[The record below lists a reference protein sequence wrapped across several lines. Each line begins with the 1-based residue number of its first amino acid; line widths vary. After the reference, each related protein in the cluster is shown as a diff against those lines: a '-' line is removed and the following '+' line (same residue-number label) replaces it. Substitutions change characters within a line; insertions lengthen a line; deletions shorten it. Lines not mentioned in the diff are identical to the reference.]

1 MHFSSLRSFVV
12 ALAGPCLLAI
22 VAALVIYNLVAAART
37 QQTVNEHTQAL
48 MESALNARLDAIA
61 EAEGERI
68 QRELDNA
75 MTIAQQLATT
85 NALMGM
91 EDEEGQRSLYLN
103 RRQLSNLVRQT
114 VADNPTLL
122 DAFIG
127 WEPNAF
133 GDDTRYLGDERYGHD
148 GSGRF
153 MPWWYRTEDGSL
165 DVLPLG
171 DTMESETLLAS
182 GVREGEYYLCPRE
195 TLSPCVI
202 DPASYDY
209 DGETQLVTSFNAP
222 ILVDGEFRGVAGVDL
237 ALNFI
242 QTLLTQANQ
251 ALYEGAGRMVLV
263 AGSGGLVADT
273 SGEEALGLPAGE
285 SLSDSLLGGISAAV
299 AQGHLQSSVSDGFL
313 QRYQPITIGDTG
325 QPWVLVLQLSEDVVL
340 AELNALQ
347 GVLSEQR
354 QQNAV
359 GMTVVGLILAAI
371 GVIALW
377 WIGGRIAQP
386 LKRLAN
392 RMAAIASGHGDLTQ
406 RLPVHGRD
414 ESAAVASQF
423 NAFAEK
429 IQTILLDVRRSSE
442 AVKHA
447 ANEITQGGHD
457 LSRRTEQAAASLQ
470 QTSSAMEEISSTV
483 SHTTHASQ
491 EASGLSQ
498 TASQLALR
506 TDSAFE
512 QVVTTMGEIRT
523 NSDEIQTIVSVIDG
537 IAFQTNLL
545 ALNASV
551 EAARA
556 GEHGR
561 GFAVVA
567 DEVRKLA
574 SRSSEAA
581 KDIRQRIDASAGK
594 VESGTQMVRGAE
606 AAMHELAESVSR
618 VTQMLGDISTAAR
631 EQSDGIS
638 QVSIAVTDLD
648 QMTQQNAA
656 LVEESTTA
664 AEQLNSQA
672 DRLAALVGGF
682 KLTEETQEAPHAL
695 PKSTLPA
702 GRLGAPKR

>member
-1 MHFSSLRSFVV
+1 MHFRSLRSFVV

-37 QQTVNEHTQAL
+37 QQTVNEHTGEL
-48 MESALNARLDAIA
+48 MEGALGARLNAIA
-61 EAEGERI
+61 EAEGGRI

-75 MTIAQQLATT
+75 MTIANQLATT

-91 EDEEGQRSLYLN
+91 EDEEGRRSLYLN
-103 RRQLSNLVRQT
+103 RRELSNLVRQT
-114 VADNPTLL
+114 VAENPTLL

-127 WEPNAF
+127 WEPDAF
-133 GDDTRYLGDERYGHD
+133 GDDTRYADEERYGHD

-153 MPWWYRTEDGSL
+153 MPWWYRSEDGSL
-165 DVLPLG
+165 AVLPLG
-171 DTMESETLLAS
+171 DTMESETRLPS

-195 TLSPCVI
+195 TLAPCII
-202 DPASYDY
+202 DPAAYDY

-222 ILVDGEFRGVAGVDL
+222 ILVNGEFRGVAGVDL

-242 QTLLTQANQ
+242 QTLLSEANQ
-251 ALYEGAGRMVLV
+251 GLYDGAGRMALV

-273 SGEEALGLPAGE
+273 AGQENLGLPASE
-285 SLSDSLLGGISAAV
+285 SLSDTTLAGIRDAS
-299 AQGHLQSSVSDGFL
+299 AQGSLQSSANDGLL
-313 QRYQPITIGDTG
+313 QRYQPLTIGDTRD
-325 QPWVLVLQLSEDVVL
+325 PWVLVLQLPEEVAL

-347 GVLSEQR
+347 DVLSEQR
-354 QQNAV
+354 QQNAL
-359 GMTVVGLILAAI
+359 GMTLVGLLLAAMGI
-371 GVIALW
+371 IALW
-377 WIGGRIAQP
+377 FIGGRIAGP
-386 LKRLAN
+386 LKRLAS
-392 RMAAIASGHGDLTQ
+392 RMEEIASGDGDLTQ

-414 ESAAVASQF
+414 ESAAVAEQF
-423 NAFAEK
+423 NAFATK
-429 IQTILLDVRRSSE
+429 IQAVLLDVRRSSE
-442 AVKHA
+442 AVNHA

-483 SHTTHASQ
+483 SHTTQASQ

-498 TASQLALR
+498 TASQLA
-506 TDSAFE
+506 S
-512 QVVTTMGEIRT
+512 RT
-523 NSDEIQTIVSVIDG
+523 NSAFVQVVATMDDIRDTSSEIQTIVTVIDG

-581 KDIRQRIDASAGK
+581 KDIRLRIEASASK
-594 VESGTQMVRGAE
+594 VESGTNIVRDAE
-606 AAMHELAESVSR
+606 TAMRELADSVTR
-618 VTQMLGDISTAAR
+618 VTQMLGDISTAAS
-631 EQSDGIS
+631 EQSDGIG
-638 QVSIAVTDLD
+638 QVSIAVSDLD

-664 AEQLNSQA
+664 AEQLKDQA
-672 DRLAALVGGF
+672 ERLDALVGGF
-682 KLTEETQEAPHAL
+682 TLEATNGSYVAAAPALEAPVRIR
-695 PKSTLPA
+695 
-702 GRLGAPKR
+702 G

>member
-1 MHFSSLRSFVV
+1 MHFRSLRSFVV

-37 QQTVNEHTQAL
+37 QQTVNEHTGAL

-61 EAEGERI
+61 EAEGGRI
-68 QRELDNA
+68 QRELNNA
-75 MTIAQQLATT
+75 MTIANQLATT

-91 EDEEGQRSLYLN
+91 EDEEGRRSLYLN
-103 RRQLSNLVRQT
+103 RRELSNLVRQT

-133 GDDTRYLGDERYGHD
+133 GDDARYAGDERYGHD

-153 MPWWYRTEDGSL
+153 MPWWYRTEDETL
-165 DVLPLG
+165 EVLPLG
-171 DTMESETLLAS
+171 DTMESEERLPS

-195 TLSPCVI
+195 TLVPCII
-202 DPASYDY
+202 DPAAYDY
-209 DGETQLVTSFNAP
+209 GGETQLVTSFNAP

-237 ALNFI
+237 SLNFI
-242 QTLLTQANQ
+242 QTLLSDANQ
-251 ALYEGAGRMVLV
+251 ALYEGAGRMALV

-273 SGEEALGLPAGE
+273 AGVE
-285 SLSDSLLGGISAAV
+285 SLGSPASDSLSSTILAGIREASE
-299 AQGHLQSSVSDGFL
+299 QGSLQSSVNDGLL
-313 QRYQPITIGDTG
+313 QRYQPITIGDTRL
-325 QPWVLVLQLSEDVVL
+325 PWVLVLQLPEDVAL
-340 AELNALQ
+340 AELGELQ
-347 GVLSEQR
+347 AVLSEQR
-354 QQNAV
+354 QQNTL
-359 GMTVVGLILAAI
+359 GMTVVGLLLAAL
-371 GVIALW
+371 GVAALW
-377 WIGGRIAQP
+377 WIGGRIARP
-386 LKRLAN
+386 LKRLAS
-392 RMAAIASGHGDLTQ
+392 RMAEIASGHGDLTQ

-414 ESAAVASQF
+414 ESAAVAEQF

-429 IQTILLDVRRSSE
+429 IQVILLDVRRSSE
-442 AVKHA
+442 AVNHA

-470 QTSSAMEEISSTV
+470 QTSSAMEEINSTV

-498 TASQLALR
+498 TASQLASR

-512 QVVTTMGEIRT
+512 QVVATMDDIRS
-523 NSDEIQTIVSVIDG
+523 NSDEIQAIVTVIDG

-581 KDIRQRIDASAGK
+581 KDIRQRINTSAGK
-594 VESGTQMVRGAE
+594 VESGTQMVRDAE
-606 AAMHELAESVSR
+606 SAMHELAESVTR

-631 EQSDGIS
+631 EQSEGIS

-664 AEQLNSQA
+664 AEQLNDQA

-682 KLTEETQEAPHAL
+682 TLEPKNAPSNHQLPAPELTE
-695 PKSTLPA
+695 
-702 GRLGAPKR
+702 R

>member
-1 MHFSSLRSFVV
+1 MHFRSLRSFVV

-22 VAALVIYNLVAAART
+22 VAALVVYNLVAASHT
-37 QQTVNEHTQAL
+37 QQTVDDHTSEL
-48 MESALNARLDAIA
+48 MEGALDARLNAIA
-61 EAEGERI
+61 EAEGQRI
-68 QRELDNA
+68 QRELDKA
-75 MTIAQQLATT
+75 MTLASQLATT

-91 EDEEGQRSLYLN
+91 EDAEGQRALYLS

-114 VADNPTLL
+114 VADNPDLL
-122 DAFIG
+122 DAYIG

-133 GDDTRYLGDERYGHD
+133 GDDARYAGEERYGHD

-153 MPWWYRTEDGSL
+153 MPWWYRTDDGEL
-165 DVLPLG
+165 ATLPLG
-171 DTMESETLLAS
+171 EDIESQARLAS
-182 GVREGEYYLCPRE
+182 GVREGEYYLCPKE
-195 TLSPCVI
+195 TLAPCII
-202 DPASYDY
+202 DPAAYDFG
-209 DGETQLVTSFNAP
+209 GETQLVTSFNAP
-222 ILVDGEFRGVAGVDL
+222 ILVDGEFRGVAGIDL

-242 QTLLTQANQ
+242 QTLLNDANQ
-251 ALYEGAGRMVLV
+251 ALYNGAGRMTLV
-263 AGSGGLVADT
+263 AGRGGLVADT
-273 SGEEALGLPAGE
+273 AGKEALGLPASD
-285 SLSDSLLGGISAAV
+285 SLSDTLLAGIEQATTQGSL
-299 AQGHLQSSVSDGFL
+299 HSSMADGMF
-313 QRYQPITIGDTG
+313 QRYQPIALGNTD
-325 QPWVLVLQLSEDVVL
+325 QPWVLVLQLPESVVL

-347 GVLSEQR
+347 DVLSEQR
-354 QQNAV
+354 QQNTL
-359 GMTVVGLILAAI
+359 GMTLVGLLLAAI
-371 GVIALW
+371 GVGALW
-377 WIGGRIAQP
+377 WIGGRIARP

-392 RMAAIASGHGDLTQ
+392 RMEEIATGHGDLTQ

-414 ESAAVASQF
+414 ESAAVAEQF

-442 AVKHA
+442 AVNHA

-483 SHTTHASQ
+483 GHTTHASQ

-498 TASQLALR
+498 TASELASR

-512 QVVTTMGEIRT
+512 QVVATMTDIRT
-523 NSDEIQTIVSVIDG
+523 NSDEIQSIVSVIDG

-574 SRSSEAA
+574 SRSSDAA

-594 VESGTQMVRGAE
+594 VESGTQMVRDAE
-606 AAMHELAESVSR
+606 AAMHELAQSVTR

-631 EQSDGIS
+631 EQNDGIS

-664 AEQLNSQA
+664 AEQLKDQA
-672 DRLAALVGGF
+672 DRLDALVGGF
-682 KLTEETQEAPHAL
+682 TLEANDSRHPQSQH
-695 PKSTLPA
+695 TLPA
-702 GRLGAPKR
+702 PMLAQSQY

>member
-1 MHFSSLRSFVV
+1 MHFRSLRSFVV
-12 ALAGPCLLAI
+12 ALAGPCLVVI
-22 VAALVIYNLVAAART
+22 VVALVLYNLVAADRT
-37 QQTVNEHTQAL
+37 QQTVNEHTRSL
-48 MESALNARLDAIA
+48 MESALDARLDAIA

-75 MTIAQQLATT
+75 MTIAKQLATT

-91 EDEEGQRSLYLN
+91 EDEEGQPALFLN

-133 GDDTRYLGDERYGHD
+133 GDDSRYVGEQRYGHD

-153 MPWWYRTEDGSL
+153 MPWWYRTEDGTL

-171 DTMESETLLAS
+171 DTMESENRLAS

-195 TLSPCVI
+195 TLAPCVI

-209 DGETQLVTSFNAP
+209 DGENQLVTSFNAP
-222 ILVDGEFRGVAGVDL
+222 ILVDGKFRGVAGVDL

-242 QTLLTQANQ
+242 QALLNQANQ

-273 SGEEALGLPAGE
+273 AGEESLGLPANE
-285 SLSDSLLGGISAAV
+285 FLNDTLLAGIRAAV
-299 AQGHLQSSVSDGFL
+299 EQNSLQNSISDGL
-313 QRYQPITIGDTG
+313 LERYQPITIGDTRH
-325 QPWVLVLQLSEDVVL
+325 PWVLVLQLPEQVVL

-347 GVLSEQR
+347 EILGNQR
-354 QQNAV
+354 QQDTIGMTLVGLLLAAV
-359 GMTVVGLILAAI
+359 GMV
-371 GVIALW
+371 ALW
-377 WIGGRIAQP
+377 LIGGRIARP
-386 LKRLAN
+386 LKRLAS
-392 RMAAIASGHGDLTQ
+392 RMQEIASGNGDLTQ

-414 ESAAVASQF
+414 ESASVAEQF

-429 IQTILLDVRRSSE
+429 IQAILLDVRRSSE
-442 AVKHA
+442 AVNHA

-483 SHTTHASQ
+483 SHTTHASE

-498 TASQLALR
+498 TASQLTTR
-506 TDSAFE
+506 TNSAFE
-512 QVVTTMGEIRT
+512 QVVATMDDIQAT
-523 NSDEIQTIVSVIDG
+523 SNEIQSIVSVIDG

-581 KDIRQRIDASAGK
+581 KDIRLRIDASASK
-594 VESGTQMVRGAE
+594 VVSGTQMVRDAE
-606 AAMHELAESVSR
+606 AAMHELAGSVMR

-631 EQSDGIS
+631 EQNEGIS

-664 AEQLNSQA
+664 AEQLNGQA

-682 KLTEETQEAPHAL
+682 TLERDSIYNEHQ
-695 PKSTLPA
+695 LPA
-702 GRLGAPKR
+702 PSLSKP

>member
-1 MHFSSLRSFVV
+1 MHFRSLRSFVV

-22 VAALVIYNLVAAART
+22 VAALVIYNLFAAART
-37 QQTVNEHTQAL
+37 QQTVDEHTGAL
-48 MESALNARLDAIA
+48 VESALNARLDAIA

-68 QRELDNA
+68 QRELNNA
-75 MTIAQQLATT
+75 MTIANQLATT

-91 EDEEGQRSLYLN
+91 EDEEGQRSLYLS

-114 VADNPTLL
+114 VAENPALL

-133 GDDTRYLGDERYGHD
+133 GDDDRYVGDERYGHD

-153 MPWWYRTEDGSL
+153 MPWWYRTDDGTL
-165 DVLPLG
+165 AVLPLG
-171 DTMESETLLAS
+171 DTMESDERLPS

-195 TLSPCVI
+195 TLAPCII
-202 DPASYDY
+202 DPAAYDY
-209 DGETQLVTSFNAP
+209 DGVTQLVTSFNAP
-222 ILVDGEFRGVAGVDL
+222 IIVDGEFHGVAGVDL

-242 QTLLTQANQ
+242 QTLLSDANQ
-251 ALYEGAGRMVLV
+251 ALYDGAGRMALV

-273 SGEEALGLPAGE
+273 AGEEDLGLPA
-285 SLSDSLLGGISAAV
+285 SDALSDTILAGIREASE
-299 AQGHLQSSVSDGFL
+299 QGSLQSSINDGLL
-313 QRYQPITIGDTG
+313 QRYQPITIGDTR
-325 QPWVLVLQLSEDVVL
+325 QPWVLVLQLPEHVAL
-340 AELNALQ
+340 AELSALQ
-347 GVLSEQR
+347 AVLGEQR
-354 QQNAV
+354 QQNTLGMTAV
-359 GMTVVGLILAAI
+359 GLLLALI

-377 WIGGRIAQP
+377 LIGGRIARP
-386 LKRLAN
+386 LKRLAD
-392 RMAAIASGHGDLTQ
+392 RMEEIASGSGDLTQ
-406 RLPVHGRD
+406 RLPIHGRD
-414 ESAAVASQF
+414 ESAAVAKQF

-442 AVKHA
+442 AVNHA
-447 ANEITQGGHD
+447 ATEITQGGQD

-483 SHTTHASQ
+483 SHTTHASE

-498 TASQLALR
+498 TASQLASR
-506 TDSAFE
+506 TNNAFE
-512 QVVTTMGEIRT
+512 QVVATMDDIQATSGEIQ
-523 NSDEIQTIVSVIDG
+523 SIVSVIDG

-581 KDIRQRIDASAGK
+581 KDIRQRIDTSTGK
-594 VESGTQMVRGAE
+594 VESGTRMVRDAE
-606 AAMHELAESVSR
+606 AAMHELAQSVMR
-618 VTQMLGDISTAAR
+618 VSQMLGDISTAAR
-631 EQSDGIS
+631 EQNEGIS

-664 AEQLNSQA
+664 AEQLNNQA
-672 DRLAALVGGF
+672 DRLAELVGGF
-682 KLTEETQEAPHAL
+682 TLEKGSSQSNH
-695 PKSTLPA
+695 KLPA
-702 GRLGAPKR
+702 PAIAK

>member
-1 MHFSSLRSFVV
+1 MHFRSLRSFVV
-12 ALAGPCLLAI
+12 ALAGPCLLTI

-37 QQTVNEHTQAL
+37 QQTVNEHTGEL
-48 MESALNARLDAIA
+48 MEGALGARLNAIA
-61 EAEGERI
+61 EAEGGRI

-75 MTIAQQLATT
+75 MTIANQLATT

-91 EDEEGQRSLYLN
+91 EDEEGRRSLYLN
-103 RRQLSNLVRQT
+103 RRELSNLVRQT
-114 VADNPTLL
+114 VAENPTLL

-127 WEPNAF
+127 WEPDAF
-133 GDDTRYLGDERYGHD
+133 GDDTRYVDEERYGHD

-153 MPWWYRTEDGSL
+153 MPWWYRSEEGAL
-165 DVLPLG
+165 AVLPLG
-171 DTMESETLLAS
+171 DTMESEASLPS

-195 TLSPCVI
+195 TLAPCII
-202 DPASYDY
+202 DPAAYDY

-222 ILVDGEFRGVAGVDL
+222 ILVNGEFRGVAGVDL

-242 QTLLTQANQ
+242 QTLLSDANQ
-251 ALYEGAGRMVLV
+251 ALYDGAGRMALV

-273 SGEEALGLPAGE
+273 AGQESLGLPASE
-285 SLSDSLLGGISAAV
+285 SLSDTILAGIRDAS
-299 AQGHLQSSVSDGFL
+299 AQGSLQSSVNDGLL
-313 QRYQPITIGDTG
+313 QRYQPITIGDTRA
-325 QPWVLVLQLSEDVVL
+325 PWVLVLQLPEEVAL

-347 GVLSEQR
+347 DVLGEQR
-354 QQNAV
+354 QQNAL
-359 GMTVVGLILAAI
+359 GMTLVGLLLAAMGI
-371 GVIALW
+371 IALW
-377 WIGGRIAQP
+377 FIGGRIAGP
-386 LKRLAN
+386 LKRLAS
-392 RMAAIASGHGDLTQ
+392 RMEEIASGDGDLTQ

-414 ESAAVASQF
+414 ESAAVAEQF
-423 NAFAEK
+423 NAFAAK
-429 IQTILLDVRRSSE
+429 IQAVLLDVRRSSE
-442 AVKHA
+442 AVNHA

-483 SHTTHASQ
+483 SHTTQASQ

-498 TASQLALR
+498 TASQLASR

-512 QVVTTMGEIRT
+512 QVVATMDDIRDT
-523 NSDEIQTIVSVIDG
+523 SSEIQTIVTVIDG

-581 KDIRQRIDASAGK
+581 KDIRLRIEASASK
-594 VESGTQMVRGAE
+594 VEIGTNIVRDAGT
-606 AAMHELAESVSR
+606 AMRELAASVTR
-618 VTQMLGDISTAAR
+618 VTQMLGDISTAAS
-631 EQSDGIS
+631 EQSDGIG
-638 QVSIAVTDLD
+638 QVSIAVSDLD

-664 AEQLNSQA
+664 AEQLKDQA
-672 DRLAALVGGF
+672 ERLDALVGGF
-682 KLTEETQEAPHAL
+682 TLEATNGNHVAAAPALEAPARIR
-695 PKSTLPA
+695 
-702 GRLGAPKR
+702 G